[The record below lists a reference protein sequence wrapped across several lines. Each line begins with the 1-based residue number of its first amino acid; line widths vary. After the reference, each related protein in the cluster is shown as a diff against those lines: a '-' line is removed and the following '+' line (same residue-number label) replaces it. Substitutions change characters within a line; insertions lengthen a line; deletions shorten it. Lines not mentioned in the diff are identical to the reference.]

1 MKTARTLTAIAAM
14 TTLSLASSA
23 LAQPNY
29 LTDPS
34 FESGTLG
41 NFGTTL
47 SAFTPGVWAT
57 ERASVLGAVGAIS
70 PAKGASMLCMTN
82 AGLAA
87 TQGVQVIDLS
97 SLSQMIDEG
106 CANIQFSALFNSA
119 AAAAQASITLHYA
132 TTPVWAGRTSG
143 PLNTFVLDA
152 NPSTWETLAVSDV
165 IPPQTRWLVVE
176 VMYSNA
182 SIGLNA
188 GYVDEASLNIST
200 NKLHN
205 MLTVSNTNELMR
217 VNLDTLAATSV
228 GVTQDSAGGPVRR
241 VRGLAFVGPTLY
253 GMTREGDLVTIDPK
267 TGSTF
272 FVYNIATPG
281 GAPQFWSGLTHRVEA
296 GADVLYTANAFGGQ
310 ELVRIDLSG
319 PVSHT
324 IQGPTMSPFGVR
336 QILGVSFAMVD
347 GVEMLIASNRQNQNV
362 MSMDP
367 TDGTIDFTWDNAV
380 SGVNNNQQIGVHPG
394 TGEIW
399 GLFEY
404 GAANSVVATYALDT
418 IARAQLA
425 TRQGTLPFGIIESVG
440 GGRDTYGWGG
450 IAFVECRADFDCNG
464 KVDFFDFLA
473 FFNAYGAGDRRA
485 DCDRDGAL
493 TIFDYLCFI
502 DTFGDCN

>member
-29 LTDPS
+29 LADPS

-41 NFGTTL
+41 IFGITL
-47 SAFTPGVWAT
+47 ATYTPGVWAT
-57 ERASVLGAVGAIS
+57 ERASVLGPVGAIS
-70 PAKGASMLCMTN
+70 PAKGASMLSMTN
-82 AGLAA
+82 AGGVA
-87 TQGVQVIDLS
+87 TQGVQVVDLS
-97 SLSQMIDEG
+97 SLAQMIDEG
-106 CANIQFSALFNSA
+106 CANLQFSAQFNSDAPA
-119 AAAAQASITLHYA
+119 ARATIALHYS
-132 TTPVWAGRTSG
+132 TTPVWASRTSG
-143 PLNTFVLDA
+143 PTSAVVLDA
-152 NPSTWETLAVSDV
+152 NPSTWETLAVNDV

-182 SIGLNA
+182 SIGLDA
-188 GYVDEASLNIST
+188 GYVDEATLNIST

-217 VNLDTLAATSV
+217 VNLDTLAARSM
-228 GVTQDSAGGPVRR
+228 GVTRDSAGGPVRR
-241 VRGLAFVGPTLY
+241 VRGLAFVGSTLY
-253 GMTREGDLVTIDPK
+253 GMTREGDLVTINPK
-267 TGSTF
+267 TGTTA
-272 FVYNIATPG
+272 FVQNIATSG
-281 GAPQFWSGLTHRVEA
+281 GAQQFWSGLTHRVEA

-319 PVSHT
+319 PVSHA

-380 SGVNNNQQIGVHPG
+380 SGVSNNQQIGVHPG
-394 TGEIW
+394 TGVIW
-399 GLFEY
+399 GIHDHSLD
-404 GAANSVVATYALDT
+404 AVVSTFALDT
-418 IARAQLA
+418 TAGTQLS
-425 TRQGTLPFGIIESVG
+425 TNMGTLPFGIIESVG

-450 IAFVECRADFDCNG
+450 IAFVECRADLDCNG
-464 KVDFFDFLA
+464 TVDISDFMIIQNWFSTLDPRADFNNDTRIDFFDYLDFLNA
-473 FFNAYGAGDRRA
+473 FNE
-485 DCDRDGAL
+485 CV
-493 TIFDYLCFI
+493 
-502 DTFGDCN
+502 